1 MSFGPPRKVPVMTDS
16 FFQSVAVV
24 GGGAWGTAIAEAA
37 ARAGRDVVLWARE
50 ADTVEAINTTHENTP
65 FLAGVPL
72 SPAIKATGTL
82 SDIAGADV
90 IFWVTPAQF
99 LGVVAAEA
107 RDTLDKAGKNQPQV
121 ICCKG
126 IHIETGK
133 LMSEM
138 LADALPGYTQAIL
151 SGPTFAREVA
161 SGKPTAVTLS
171 CDDAEI
177 GMRIIET
184 SGLPTFRPYL
194 STDPRGAEIGG
205 AIKNVFAIACGIID
219 GKGLGDNARAAL
231 IARGT
236 AEMVRLGHALGGKT
250 ETMMGLAGLG
260 DLVLTC
266 TSTQSR
272 NFSLGQA
279 IGQGQ
284 TMAEIV
290 ASRNSVAE
298 GVTTALAV
306 HKLAAKLGIEMPITA
321 AVHAVLHEGAPIDQV
336 IYDLLSRPFTTE
348 Y

>member
-1 MSFGPPRKVPVMTDS
+1 MNHEAYQT
-16 FFQSVAVV
+16 VAVV

-37 ARAGRDVVLWARE
+37 ARAGRDVILWARE
-50 ADTVEAINTTHENTP
+50 PETVSAVNSKHENTP

-72 SPAIKATGTL
+72 SVNIRATGEL
-82 SDIAGADV
+82 EEIAAADV

-99 LGVVAAEA
+99 LGLVAGQAKA
-107 RDTLDKAGKNQPQV
+107 ALDQSGKNQPQV

-138 LADALPGYTQAIL
+138 LDEALPGYTQAIL

-171 CDDAEI
+171 CGDDDT

-184 SGLPTFRPYL
+184 IGLPTFRPYL

-219 GKGLGDNARAAL
+219 GKQMGDNARAAL

-236 AEMVRLGHALGGKT
+236 AEMVRLGMALGGKR

-284 TMAEIV
+284 TMEEIM
-290 ASRNSVAE
+290 ASRNTVAE

-306 HKLAAKLGIEMPITA
+306 HKLAQRLGIDMPITA
-321 AVHAVLHEGAPIDQV
+321 AVHAVIHEGAPIDQV
-336 IYDLLSRPFTTE
+336 IFDLLSRPFTTE

>member
-1 MSFGPPRKVPVMTDS
+1 MTDS
-16 FFQSVAVV
+16 FYQSVAVV

-37 ARAGRDVVLWARE
+37 ARAGRTVTLWARE
-50 ADTVEAINTTHENTP
+50 GDTVTAVNTAHENTP
-65 FLAGVPL
+65 FLPGVPL

-82 SDIAGADV
+82 DDIAQADV

-99 LGVVAAEA
+99 LGVVAKQAQA
-107 RDTLDKAGKNQPQV
+107 ALDAAGKKQPQV

-138 LADALPGYTQAIL
+138 LADALPTYTQAIL

-171 CDDAEI
+171 CDDADI

-184 SGLPTFRPYL
+184 IGLPTFRPYL

-205 AIKNVFAIACGIID
+205 AIKNVFAIACGIVD
-219 GKGLGDNARAAL
+219 GKQLGDNARAAL

-236 AEMVRLGHALGGKT
+236 AEMVRLGQALGGKT

-284 TMAEIV
+284 TMDEIM

-306 HKLAAKLGIEMPITA
+306 HKLAGKLNIEMPITA

-336 IYDLLSRPFTTE
+336 ILELLSRPFTKE